1 MLLSV
6 TTLEV
11 LAFLS
16 ANVPVA
22 ETVTLSPA
30 IKPIPTIDVL
40 FTPDVLTVAEVQP
53 SYTLL
58 SAVMPEMVN
67 ALAVML
73 AVVLACEVM
82 L

>member
-11 LAFLS
+11 LTFLS

-22 ETVTLSPA
+22 ERVKSSPA
-30 IKPIPTIDVL
+30 INPMPTIVVL
-40 FTPDVLTVAEVQP
+40 LTAEVLIVAVVHP
-53 SYTLL
+53 SYTLF
-58 SAVMPEMVN
+58 SAVIPEMVN

-73 AVVLACEVM
+73 AVVFVCETM